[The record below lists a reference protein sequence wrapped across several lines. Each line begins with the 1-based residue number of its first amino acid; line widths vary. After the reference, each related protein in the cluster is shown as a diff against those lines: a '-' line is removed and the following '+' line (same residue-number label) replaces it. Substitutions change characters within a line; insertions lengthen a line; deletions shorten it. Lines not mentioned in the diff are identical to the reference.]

1 MARDYY
7 EILGVARDATADQIR
22 SAHRKLARKYHPD
35 LNKAANAAAMFK
47 ETQDAYD
54 ILSDPEKRAKYDRFG
69 HSGGSQS
76 GMGGGNSGGGFG
88 GADAETLESIFGNFM
103 GGGGRGRGKRA
114 RGPQPGEDLTSTIQV
129 GFMTAALGGMHHI
142 DLQGP
147 NGAIVIDVRIPPGI
161 SSDGQLRV
169 RGKGGAGAGGG
180 PNGDLVLSVK
190 VAPHPWF
197 RRDELDILL
206 DVPISI
212 VEATLG
218 AKVSVPLLQGS
229 AEIRIEAGTPSGRK
243 LRLKAKGIQGAQ
255 GVGDFY
261 AVVRIEPPTTLS
273 KEDAEIMRALGE
285 RLTSPRAGEPWAQ
298 LQAK

>member
-54 ILSDPEKRAKYDRFG
+54 VLSDTAKRAKYDRFG
-69 HSGGSQS
+69 HAGEQQS
-76 GMGGGNSGGGFG
+76 NMGGGNAGGYG
-88 GADAETLESIFGNFM
+88 GVDADTLESIFGNFM

-114 RGPQPGEDLTSTIQV
+114 RGPQPGEDLTSTIQI

-147 NGAIVIDVRIPPGI
+147 AGAIVVDVRIPPGI

-180 PNGDLVLSVK
+180 PSGDLVLSVK

-197 RRDELDILL
+197 RRDDLDILL

-212 VEATLG
+212 IEATLG

-261 AVVRIEPPTTLS
+261 AVVRIEPPTKLS
-273 KEDAEIMRALGE
+273 KEDADMLRDLGE
-285 RLTSPRAGEPWAQ
+285 RLPSPRAGEPWAQ
-298 LQAK
+298 LQVK

>member
-54 ILSDPEKRAKYDRFG
+54 VLSDTAKRAKYDRFG
-69 HSGGSQS
+69 HVGEQQS
-76 GMGGGNSGGGFG
+76 NMGGGNAGGYG
-88 GADAETLESIFGNFM
+88 GVDADTLESIFGNFM

-147 NGAIVIDVRIPPGI
+147 AGAIVVDVRIPPGI

-169 RGKGGAGAGGG
+169 RGKGGAGELHNFRCVRAR
-180 PNGDLVLSVK
+180 PAWSHCEHYLS
-190 VAPHPWF
+190 ADH
-197 RRDELDILL
+197 RHR
-206 DVPISI
+206 
-212 VEATLG
+212 
-218 AKVSVPLLQGS
+218 
-229 AEIRIEAGTPSGRK
+229 
-243 LRLKAKGIQGAQ
+243 
-255 GVGDFY
+255 
-261 AVVRIEPPTTLS
+261 
-273 KEDAEIMRALGE
+273 LGE
-285 RLTSPRAGEPWAQ
+285 RRGPGVRDQIPRPLPCRGAP
-298 LQAK
+298 

>member
-7 EILGVARDATADQIR
+7 AILGVARDATADQIR

-35 LNKAANAAAMFK
+35 LNKAANAAALFK

-54 ILSDPEKRAKYDRFG
+54 ILSDAGKRAKYDRFG
-69 HSGGSQS
+69 HANEPQS
-76 GMGGGNSGGGFG
+76 NMGGGGYG

-114 RGPQPGEDLTSTIQV
+114 RGPQPGQDLSSTIQI

-147 NGAIVIDVRIPPGI
+147 SGAIVVDVRIPPGI

-169 RGKGGAGAGGG
+169 RGKGGAGSGGG

-197 RRDELDILL
+197 RRDDLDILL

-261 AVVRIEPPTTLS
+261 AVVRIEPPTKLS
-273 KEDAEIMRALGE
+273 KEDTDMLRALGE
-285 RLTSPRAGEPWAQ
+285 RLPSPRAGEPWVQ

>member
-35 LNKAANAAAMFK
+35 LNKAANASAMFK
-47 ETQDAYD
+47 EIQDAYD
-54 ILSDPEKRAKYDRFG
+54 VLSDTAKRAKYDRFG
-69 HSGGSQS
+69 HVNESQPNT
-76 GMGGGNSGGGFG
+76 GGGQAGGYG
-88 GADAETLESIFGNFM
+88 GVDADTLESIFGNFM

-114 RGPQPGEDLTSTIQV
+114 RGPQPGEDLTSTIQI

-147 NGAIVIDVRIPPGI
+147 NGAIVVDVRIPPGI

-169 RGKGGAGAGGG
+169 RGKGGAGSNGG
-180 PNGDLVLSVK
+180 PNGDLVLAVK

-197 RRDELDILL
+197 RRDDLDILI

-212 VEATLG
+212 VEASLG
-218 AKVSVPLLQGS
+218 AKVSVPLLNGS

-243 LRLKAKGIQGAQ
+243 LRLKGKGIQGAQ

-261 AVVRIEPPTTLS
+261 AMVRIEPPTTLS
-273 KEDAEIMRALGE
+273 KEDSELMRAMGE
-285 RLTSPRAGEPWAQ
+285 RLPSPRAGEPWAQ
-298 LQAK
+298 LQTK

>member
-1 MARDYY
+1 
-7 EILGVARDATADQIR
+7 
-22 SAHRKLARKYHPD
+22 
-35 LNKAANAAAMFK
+35 MFK

-54 ILSDPEKRAKYDRFG
+54 ILSDADKRAKYDRFG
-69 HSGGSQS
+69 HAGESQS
-76 GMGGGNSGGGFG
+76 SMGGGNSGGGYG

-147 NGAIVIDVRIPPGI
+147 NGAIVLDVRIPPGI

-190 VAPHPWF
+190 VASHPWF

-273 KEDAEIMRALGE
+273 KEDAEFMRALGE
-285 RLTSPRAGEPWAQ
+285 RLPSPRAGEPWAQ